1 MEHKTKYRQITEVY
15 LHALGVITESTSTW
29 AAFLCSAAYT
39 YEERFQSQVLLHHQR
54 PGVKAVATLN
64 QWDCEKNRH
73 IIRGSHGIPVFDAKH
88 PECLTY
94 VFDYQDTAGRST
106 PGSLPWTVYEN
117 KSGIALHNLLRRSG
131 EKSLDSYVHT
141 KIQQIVATEV
151 KSETSA
157 AMRTELQKFLEQSAK
172 YVVCTRL
179 SMPVDDLDTSAFSFA
194 TQYQNRPKVLERL
207 GTLLSHSLV
216 ACLSP
221 VRDIAQAMH
230 MTMPPPEG
238 LAVQKKDTRT
248 RSVPKTSEVTAE
260 ALPEAPREWGFY
272 VIPDLKTWATNSS
285 ERTPIEHYETFE
297 EARDRFAALR
307 DQPYN
312 KTNDL
317 NDDGQPYAHLTL
329 GLESKDKLSS
339 VDILQV
345 RAGQNYLVED
355 FTRMERLRADSVVLE
370 NLSRV
375 AREIGFDRV
384 RPYVMENGSYKALP
398 DISFTERENPYFSV
412 TPPSVSDKNHTGK
425 RASRR
430 VEKQKVDFE
439 QLSLTS
445 AAAEVVKPNVE
456 DFSPEYQLLD
466 RLKTDCEYFLGEGHR
481 SEKHLWAG
489 NVREH
494 ILKMRELYSNL
505 LIKPVWLTESNID
518 SYAQRMAA
526 PYQVVVYHNL
536 ENGFDERMEFQTL
549 EQAEQAAQ
557 KFVNGSMEG
566 ENGFAY
572 DGAGVYDLSNEQWL
586 RVYGHFPDEHAME
599 KTRNR
604 PTSLPAAQTHAVEI
618 PVAGEWKKFPTVKE
632 AEQAAFEE
640 YKAGIARDAKNF
652 TALDEQGAPGGAKAR
667 FQDNI
672 NALRLLQHLEA
683 TGMQATPEQQ
693 QLLARYVGW
702 GGLADAFDA
711 RKDNWHKEYQEL
723 KELLP
728 EAEYEAARASTLTS
742 YYTSPEIVRAMYSTL
757 ERFGLQG
764 GNILEPSMG
773 VGAFFAN
780 RPASFDESAHL
791 FGVEIDPVTGRI
803 AKQLYPKA
811 NIQICGYEKATLPD
825 SYFDVVI
832 GNVPFGQYKVNDPAF
847 NRYNFLIHDY
857 FAAKSID
864 KLRVGG
870 IQAII
875 TTSGTMDKQTED
887 VRKYLAARCELI
899 GAVRLPN
906 TAFKALAGTEVTADI
921 LFLQKR
927 DHIVDQDVSWLHTGT
942 NADGIPMNQYFIDYP
957 EMICGK
963 MEMVSGPYG
972 MRPTCQPDTSTSLE
986 EQLQAAMGRLN
997 ATLVK
1002 AEPVILEQQPGEAT
1016 TLPAD
1021 PDVRNYSY
1029 CIRDG
1034 KIFFRTD
1041 SVMREVTANATAQA
1055 RIKGMIS
1062 ILATTRE
1069 LIQAQLDDFPDEAVE
1084 QLQRRL
1090 NHEYDTYTEK
1100 YGRLSSR
1107 ANSLAFRDDSGYSLL
1122 CSLENFDDDHNF
1134 KSKSDM
1140 FTKKTIRPNR
1150 VIEHVET
1157 ASEALALSV
1166 QEHTSVDLLY
1176 MEQLTGKT
1184 RDELL
1189 QDLTGVV
1196 FRVPGETTATGEP
1209 LYQTGEEYLSGDV
1222 RKKLATAEIF
1232 AKQDPS
1238 YQVNVDSLKNVQP
1251 KDLTAS
1257 EIELHLGTTWIP
1269 PEDIKQFI
1277 LETMEPNRWVA
1288 QSIKVSYNRLNAT
1301 WNIEGSS
1308 VDSYSLKAT
1317 TTFGTKRKNFYEIL
1331 RCSLNLQTVKVVDY
1345 IEDVDGKKK
1354 AVPNVKETRL
1364 AQDKQQQIEAA
1375 FKDWIY
1381 RDPDRRRRLVD
1392 YYNTHYNNL
1401 RPREYDG
1408 SFLRFPGMNP
1418 EISLRPHQRNVVA
1431 RILFG
1436 GNTLVAHSVGAGK
1449 TMVMGAAAMEKKRL
1463 GLCNKTLII
1472 VPNHLTE
1479 QMGSELLSLY
1489 PNANILVSTRH
1500 DFEKNRRKLFCSRI
1514 ATGNY
1519 DIVIMGHSQFSRIP
1533 LSSERQQKFL
1543 QDEIER
1549 YTQEIASAK
1558 KEKSGQDLS
1567 VKQMEATKK
1576 RLQSHLEELMDSP
1589 KDDVVTFEQLGVD
1602 SLMVDEAHEFKNL
1615 AVTTKMQNVAGIS
1628 TSESQKATDLLMKTQ
1643 YLDEITGGR
1652 GLVFCTGT
1660 PISNSPVE
1668 LYTMM
1673 RYLQASTLRAHD
1685 LLSFDAWAANFGQ
1698 TTTSIELAPEGTG
1711 YRSKTRFSRFF
1722 NLPELISMW
1731 KLATD
1736 VQTSDMLNLQVPDL
1750 EGGKATA
1757 VMCPPT
1763 ELQKESIQAL
1773 GERAEKVRAG
1783 NVDPHT
1789 DNMLKITT
1797 DGRKL
1802 ALDQRLLN
1810 PLLPDVPEN
1819 KATACA
1825 SKVFEIW
1832 QNTMATQSTQLI
1844 FSDLA
1849 TPSTGEWNV
1858 YDDIRDK
1865 LIAKGIPKEQIAFI
1879 HDANTDAKKATLFA
1893 KVRAGKVRILMGS
1906 TQKMG
1911 AGTNVQTKL
1920 IALHH
1925 LDVPWRPS
1933 DIEQREGRIL
1943 RQGNENPSVQIYR
1956 YATEGS
1962 FDAYSWQLIEN
1973 KQKFISQIMTSKSPA
1988 RSCQD
1993 LDEVA
1998 LSYAEI
2004 KALCAGNPLIKE
2016 KMELDNEVARLST
2029 LRSSHMSQIFEL
2041 QDKIAIGYPTSIQKV
2056 EESLKAISG
2065 DMETYKANS
2074 RFNPDG
2080 SEKFSAIVMGTAYTE
2095 RKAADAALRDA
2106 LQGATAGDVIIGQYR
2121 GFNIHAYY
2129 NAKAVSFMGYL
2140 QGEQKYN
2147 FEFNPKENFSSFR
2160 HLLDKLSDT
2169 QALDQERLTILNKN
2183 LEDAKKAVNQPF
2195 AYEEDFQTKLARLN
2209 ELNQLLSEDDK
2220 TTPKKEE
2227 PMQKEEYQD
2236 LDEFLDDGK
2245 IVPAN
2250 QLPVGWQWEMYNDG
2264 SGSLHGPN
2272 SERFYSYDLAPYA
2285 TSGLIE
2291 YNATGKGY
2299 DTFEGS
2305 LDDFRN
2311 WAEQQVQAQ
2320 LEVQKYRTQ
2329 LNQTY
2334 DSMANDPQKYLEY
2347 LTFRG
2352 QCVGLGAENS
2362 VAVFAQN
2369 PKATY
2374 CPAPE
2379 ALGSPNVKSGEE
2391 DHFVSVL
2398 RSDGIERVYALEQY
2412 DLPESEYLDNAPL
2425 QWTDAQHGDLMHRV
2439 EDAAHLANI
2448 SIMKDIRHGSGFFDA
2463 PRNTIH
2469 IREGENDTEQLKSLL
2484 EGYSE
2489 AVIARTNTAEKP
2501 VAELESASLTALL
2514 QVRCGVPVNGQ
2525 LKERIITALEDA
2537 KQVSGFSM
2545 KDSVARLHNAMEYCV
2560 RYAELEQTSE
2570 QYQAQQIEPEAMT
2583 PQSEAFMEMM

>member
-1 MEHKTKYRQITEVY
+1 MEHKTKYKQLTEAY
-15 LHALGVITESTSTW
+15 LHALGVITESTATW
-29 AAFLCSAAYT
+29 AAFLSSAAYT

-64 QWDCEKNRH
+64 QWDREKNRH

-117 KSGIALHNLLRRSG
+117 KSGIARHNLLRRSG

-141 KIQQIVATEV
+141 KVQQIVDTEV

-172 YVVCTRL
+172 YVVYTRL
-179 SMPVDDLDTSAFSFA
+179 SLPVDDLDTSAFSFA
-194 TQYQNRPKVLERL
+194 TQYRNKLKVLERL
-207 GTLLSHSLV
+207 GTLLNHSLV

-221 VRDIAQAMH
+221 VRDVANTMH

-238 LAVQKKDTRT
+238 LTVQEKDMEA
-248 RSVPKTSEVTAE
+248 RSVPETMEVTTE
-260 ALPEAPREWGFY
+260 ASPEAPREWGFY

-312 KTNDL
+312 TTNDL

-329 GLESKDKLSS
+329 GLESKDNLSS

-345 RAGQNYLVED
+345 RADQNYLVED
-355 FTRMERLRADSVVLE
+355 FTRMDGLKNDPSFLE
-370 NLSRV
+370 NISRV
-375 AREIGFDRV
+375 AKEIGFDRV
-384 RPYVMENGSYKALP
+384 RPYALEAGSYKAVP
-398 DISFTERENPYFSV
+398 DISFTEWENPYFSV
-412 TPPSVSDKNHTGK
+412 TPTTVSEKKNNTGK

-430 VEKQKVDFE
+430 VEKQKADFE

-445 AAAEVVKPNVE
+445 ATAEVVQPNVQE
-456 DFSPEYQLLD
+456 HSSEYQLLD
-466 RLKTDCEYFLGEGHR
+466 RLRADCEYFLGEGNR

-489 NVREH
+489 NVRDH
-494 ILKMRELYSNL
+494 ILKMRELYNSL
-505 LIKPVWLTESNID
+505 LIKPIWLTEANID
-518 SYAQRMAA
+518 SYAKRMAA

-536 ENGFDERMEFQTL
+536 ENGFDERREFQIL

-557 KFVNGSMEG
+557 KFVNGTMEG
-566 ENGFAY
+566 EDGFAY
-572 DGAGVYDLSNEQWL
+572 DGAGVYDLANKQWL
-586 RVYGHFPDEHAME
+586 RVYGHFPDEYAMDQTRSRHA
-599 KTRNR
+599 
-604 PTSLPAAQTHAVEI
+604 PTLPVQTHAVEI
-618 PVAGEWKKFPTVKE
+618 PIAGEWTKFQTVAE
-632 AEQAAFEE
+632 AEQAALEE

-652 TALDEQGAPGGAKAR
+652 TAPDEQAAPGGPKAR

-683 TGMQATPEQQ
+683 TGLQATPEQQ

-702 GGLADAFDA
+702 GGLADAFDE
-711 RKDNWHKEYQEL
+711 RKDNWRKEYQEL
-723 KELLP
+723 RDLLP
-728 EAEYEAARASTLTS
+728 EAEYEAARSSTLTS
-742 YYTSPEIVRAMYSTL
+742 YYTSPEIIRAMYNTL

-780 RPASFDESAHL
+780 RPASFDESANL
-791 FGVEIDPVTGRI
+791 FGVELDPVTGRI

-811 NIQICGYEKATLPD
+811 NIQICGYEKAALPD
-825 SYFDVVI
+825 SYFDIVI

-864 KLRVGG
+864 KLRTGG

-875 TTSGTMDKQTED
+875 TTSGTMDKQSVD
-887 VRKYLAARCELI
+887 VRKYLASRCDLI

-921 LFLQKR
+921 LYLQKR

-942 NADGIPMNQYFIDYP
+942 NADGIPMNQYFIDHP

-972 MRPTCQPDTSTSLE
+972 MRPTCQPDTSTTLE
-986 EQLQAAMGRLN
+986 EQLQAAMGRLD
-997 ATLVK
+997 ATLVMTD
-1002 AEPVILEQQPGEAT
+1002 PIILEQPGEISP
-1016 TLPAD
+1016 LPAD
-1021 PDVRNYSY
+1021 PDIQNYSY
-1029 CIRDG
+1029 GIRDD

-1055 RIKGMIS
+1055 RIRGMVS

-1069 LIQAQLDDFPDEAVE
+1069 LIQAQLDDLPDEAVA

-1090 NHEYDTYTEK
+1090 NHEYDAFTEK
-1100 YGRLSSR
+1100 YGRLNSR
-1107 ANSLAFRDDSGYSLL
+1107 ANALAFRDDSGYSLL
-1122 CSLENFDDDHNF
+1122 CSLENFDDEHNF

-1150 VIEHVET
+1150 VIDHVET
-1157 ASEALALSV
+1157 ASEALMLSV
-1166 QEHTSVDLLY
+1166 QEHTSVDLHY

-1184 RDELL
+1184 RNELL

-1196 FRVPGETTATGEP
+1196 FRVPGETTAAGEP
-1209 LYQTGEEYLSGDV
+1209 LYQTAEEYLSGDV
-1222 RKKLATAEIF
+1222 RKKLAVAEIF

-1238 YQVNVDSLKNVQP
+1238 YQVNADSLKTVQP

-1277 LETMEPNRWVA
+1277 LETMEPNRWTA

-1301 WNIEGSS
+1301 WNIEGSA
-1308 VDSYSLKAT
+1308 VDSYNLKAT

-1331 RCSLNLQTVKVVDY
+1331 RCSLNLQAVKVVDY

-1418 EISLRPHQRNVVA
+1418 EISLRPHQRNAVA

-1489 PNANILVSTRH
+1489 PNANILVATKR
-1500 DFEKNRRKLFCSRI
+1500 DFEKDRRKLFCSRI

-1533 LSSERQQKFL
+1533 LSTERQQKFL

-1558 KEKSGQDLS
+1558 KEKSGQDLTI
-1567 VKQMEATKK
+1567 KQMEATKK
-1576 RLQSHLEELMDSP
+1576 RLQSHLEVLMDSP

-1628 TSESQKATDLLMKTQ
+1628 TSESQKATDLLMKCQ

-1736 VQTSDMLNLQVPDL
+1736 VQTSDMLNLKVPEL
-1750 EGGKATA
+1750 EGGKATV

-1773 GERAEKVRAG
+1773 GERAEKIRAG

-1789 DNMLKITT
+1789 DNMLRVTT

-1802 ALDQRLLN
+1802 ALDQRLMN

-1819 KATACA
+1819 KATACVE
-1825 SKVFEIW
+1825 KVFEIW
-1832 QNTMATQSTQLI
+1832 KNTAEAQSTQLI

-1849 TPSTGEWNV
+1849 TPGTGEWNI
-1858 YDDIRDK
+1858 YDDIRNK
-1865 LIAKGIPKEQIAFI
+1865 LIARGIPKGQIAYI

-1893 KVRAGKVRILMGS
+1893 KMRAGKVRILMGS
-1906 TQKMG
+1906 TKKMG

-1943 RQGNENPSVQIYR
+1943 RQGNENPTVQIYR

-1962 FDAYSWQLIEN
+1962 FDAYSWQLIEQ
-1973 KQKFISQIMTSKSPA
+1973 KQKFISQVMTSKSPA

-1993 LDEVA
+1993 LDEIA

-2041 QDKIAIGYPTSIQKV
+2041 QDKIAIGYPASIRKV
-2056 EESLKAISG
+2056 EESLDAISK
-2065 DMETYKANS
+2065 DIDLYKANS
-2074 RFNPDG
+2074 RFNSDG
-2080 SEKFSAIVMGTAYTE
+2080 SENFSATVMGTSYTE

-2106 LQGATAGDVIIGQYR
+2106 LQSATAGDVIIGEYR
-2121 GFNIHAYY
+2121 GFQIHAYY
-2129 NAKAVSFMGYL
+2129 DAKATSFLGYL
-2140 QGEQKYN
+2140 QGTQKYS

-2160 HLLDKLSDT
+2160 HLLEKLSDT
-2169 QALDQERLTILNKN
+2169 QAQDQELLTTLNKN
-2183 LEDAKKAVNQPF
+2183 LEDAKEAVNQPF
-2195 AYEEDFQTKLARLN
+2195 AYEKEFQTKLARLN
-2209 ELNQLLSEDDK
+2209 ELN
-2220 TTPKKEE
+2220 T
-2227 PMQKEEYQD
+2227 
-2236 LDEFLDDGK
+2236 
-2245 IVPAN
+2245 I
-2250 QLPVGWQWEMYNDG
+2250 
-2264 SGSLHGPN
+2264 
-2272 SERFYSYDLAPYA
+2272 
-2285 TSGLIE
+2285 
-2291 YNATGKGY
+2291 
-2299 DTFEGS
+2299 
-2305 LDDFRN
+2305 
-2311 WAEQQVQAQ
+2311 
-2320 LEVQKYRTQ
+2320 
-2329 LNQTY
+2329 LNQEGGKTDVHPEIQELQAKIDQTY
-2334 DSMANDPQKYLEY
+2334 AAMAADPQKYLEY
-2347 LTFRG
+2347 LNFRG
-2352 QCVGLGAENS
+2352 QCVGMGVENS

-2374 CPAPE
+2374 CPSPE
-2379 ALGSPNVKSGEE
+2379 AIGSPKVKPGEE
-2391 DHFVSVL
+2391 DRSISVL
-2398 RSDGIERVYALEQY
+2398 RTDGIERVYALEQY
-2412 DLPESEYLDNAPL
+2412 DLPESEYLDKAPL
-2425 QWTDAQHGDLMHRV
+2425 QWTEAQHSDLIHRV
-2439 EDAAHLANI
+2439 EDAAQLADI
-2448 SIMKDIRHGSGFFDA
+2448 SVLSDLRHGTGFFDA
-2463 PRNTIH
+2463 SRNVIH
-2469 IREGENDTEQLKSLL
+2469 IREGNNSTEQLKSLL

-2489 AVIARTNTAEKP
+2489 AVITRTSTSDKP
-2501 VAELESASLTALL
+2501 VAELESAALTALL
-2514 QVRCGVPVNGQ
+2514 QVRCGVPIDDQ
-2525 LKERIITALEDA
+2525 LAERITAALEDA
-2537 KQVSGFSM
+2537 GNVGGFSM
-2545 KDSVARLHNAMEYCV
+2545 RDSVARLHNAMEYCV

-2570 QYQAQQIEPEAMT
+2570 QYQAQQIEPEELT